1 MTELRFPRWLA
12 GVGIFAGMMIAL
24 VIPVAVLMLGG
35 DLTPSAKLVVMILA
49 LIIGGCVAG
58 ASAVVGITIPTAVAG
73 AALKISDDGGVSFG
87 SIADCCQ
94 PKNREDHGSERCPP
108 SDEPPTKE

>member
-35 DLTPSAKLVVMILA
+35 DLTPSAKLVVIILA

-73 AALKISDDGGVSFG
+73 GALKIIENGGVSFG

-94 PKNREDHGSERCPP
+94 PEVESDQEDACCSPNP
-108 SDEPPTKE
+108 SSPAGR

>member
-35 DLTPSAKLVVMILA
+35 DLTPSAKLVVIILA

-73 AALKISDDGGVSFG
+73 GALKIIDNGGVSFG

-94 PKNREDHGSERCPP
+94 PKEDSDPSGECCAP
-108 SDEPPTKE
+108 SDEPPAKE

>member
-1 MTELRFPRWLA
+1 MSELRFPRWLA

-24 VIPVAVLMLGG
+24 VIPVVVLMLGQ
-35 DLTPSAKLVVMILA
+35 DLTPSAKLVVIILA

-94 PKNREDHGSERCPP
+94 PSEKAKPGKECCPP
-108 SDEPPTKE
+108 NDNSSVEK